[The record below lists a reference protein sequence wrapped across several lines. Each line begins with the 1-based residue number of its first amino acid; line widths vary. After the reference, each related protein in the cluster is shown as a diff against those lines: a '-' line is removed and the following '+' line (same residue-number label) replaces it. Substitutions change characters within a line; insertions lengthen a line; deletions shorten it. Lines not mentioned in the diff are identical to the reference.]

1 MEHASGWR
9 HGGGPAAGLAA
20 SRHPRRHRQQLH
32 RCSGG
37 LRQRAAPCLA
47 GVPLQAQ
54 MLAAWRRPPR
64 GVPVRPKCLG
74 VIHSGRP
81 FQARDAYDGC
91 SRVRRPSG
99 EPGLRVVARVD
110 LCIAREKS
118 FVFSHVRCK
127 TVGTDVYSCEVRIHL
142 LTPLGVGNNIHSYI
156 RTKSIF
162 ICICA
167 LYTRQPYR
175 KSKKTWLSPGTTLTT
190 SHACELSIAR

>member
-1 MEHASGWR
+1 MVPSRWCHSYAIGSLSSTSSLGARSVTTCASCVVRTSTAGSR
-9 HGGGPAAGLAA
+9 RGGGAL
-20 SRHPRRHRQQLH
+20 
-32 RCSGG
+32 RCSD
-37 LRQRAAPCLA
+37 
-47 GVPLQAQ
+47 
-54 MLAAWRRPPR
+54 
-64 GVPVRPKCLG
+64 
-74 VIHSGRP
+74 I
-81 FQARDAYDGC
+81 
-91 SRVRRPSG
+91 RVRGAIGPWWRKKRLGARRDGVWKNIADGFVGRAGGAWESG
-99 EPGLRVVARVD
+99 QGRGEGKKIPIRA
-110 LCIAREKS
+110 S
-118 FVFSHVRCK
+118 FSYMCAV